1 MRQTSLFETAAAD
14 WDGAPHALI
23 ALGANLPRE
32 GSEPAETL
40 EAALGALE
48 REGLK
53 LEARSRWY
61 RSAAFPPGSGPD
73 FVNGA
78 ARLSGA
84 QDMTAQTVLAAL
96 HAVERALGR
105 ERRVRWAPRV
115 CDLDLIAMGPVVLP
129 DRETLAR
136 WMALPAEE
144 AGRTPPDTLLLP
156 HPRLQERG
164 FVLAPL
170 AEIAPQ
176 WRHPVTGQT
185 VLEMLDALPET
196 AREGLA
202 PIE

>member
-1 MRQTSLFETAAAD
+1 MRQASLFETAAAD